1 MKRTRQRLAGLRL
14 EASWDYS
21 SWNRHSE
28 KMEREKGEG
37 KRYARG
43 PRPSPPSPS
52 LLSPTNDQN
61 EPVGDRPPPLLKADE
76 MCQSSLVGPLATGP
90 NKTGA
95 TTRKLVI
102 SRTEKF
108 GRSCWRRGGERR
120 KREEREKR
128 GGERREEEREERE
141 KEVQSR
147 RRLERRTSFQGFSFL
162 PSLCRSLSLSL
173 SLSLLSRGGF
183 ANLSRYSPLYTAD
196 AGHTLIYRAERS
208 REPLRED
215 GRNQKRRHRSTAAF
229 ETSRRRFPLAP
240 FLAPSPR
247 LLPRFQASERIAVA
261 LLPLDRARMRDRKS
275 GDREEGAA
283 ASFALAATRN
293 PRGSAAA
300 AAESSKR
307 PRPLP
312 SGFSPPRCRRQSSHR
327 IETNKTRFF
336 LRHPRSLSCFSTP
349 SSVAREFS
357 RARQR
362 GCESKTAKARRCP
375 ASVEAT
381 KWPKHST
388 PSNSSRRPPATTA
401 PSYPSPTSRRSC
413 SCRCLLRSRT
423 TTG

>member
-147 RRLERRTSFQGFSFL
+147 RRLERRNSFQCFSFL
-162 PSLCRSLSLSL
+162 PSLSLSL
-173 SLSLLSRGGF
+173 SLSLSSLSRRLCQSF
-183 ANLSRYSPLYTAD
+183 SLLTVIHCRCRAHSHLSSGTVAR
-196 AGHTLIYRAERS
+196 
-208 REPLRED
+208 
-215 GRNQKRRHRSTAAF
+215 
-229 ETSRRRFPLAP
+229 
-240 FLAPSPR
+240 APSR
-247 LLPRFQASERIAVA
+247 GWKESEKAA
-261 LLPLDRARMRDRKS
+261 PLD
-275 GDREEGAA
+275 GGI
-283 ASFALAATRN
+283 RN
-293 PRGSAAA
+293 
-300 AAESSKR
+300 
-307 PRPLP
+307 
-312 SGFSPPRCRRQSSHR
+312 
-327 IETNKTRFF
+327 
-336 LRHPRSLSCFSTP
+336 
-349 SSVAREFS
+349 
-357 RARQR
+357 
-362 GCESKTAKARRCP
+362 
-375 ASVEAT
+375 
-381 KWPKHST
+381 
-388 PSNSSRRPPATTA
+388 
-401 PSYPSPTSRRSC
+401 
-413 SCRCLLRSRT
+413 
-423 TTG
+423 